1 MLFIYTAMLKVTINE
16 KKVNPLDICMIRT
29 LVMLIG
35 TFIIAKCMNASFN
48 VDP

>member
-16 KKVNPLDICMIRT
+16 KKVNPLDICLIRT
-29 LVMLIG
+29 FVMLVG
-35 TFIIAKCMNASFN
+35 TFIIAKCMSASFN